1 MPNPLTAPTPAGRR
15 DHQHPFDLETPFG
28 KIQPVFE
35 GFSLATPGWM
45 HEDSTLPSLDAEPS
59 VRRSP
64 RRQSQLPEQPQ
75 PAVQPTPRRSPR
87 RSAWVQDDYEVEQPT
102 PRRSA
107 RRRSTVERLGF
118 PSMGDSTKE
127 SLAAS
132 MARSRSISS
141 GPVEASPSKPGKIRA
156 EGSAQREMEIEPRER
171 ETRTPA
177 VAARA
182 IRETRASTSTPSTS
196 NDLYERR
203 LLDSARRKTLLPLP
217 GHDWADEGLASSTPA
232 PVRTRR
238 KSFRPSPEREL
249 VAAFPPAPV
258 VIPSPVQPSEPP
270 QTDSAPSETPRPQTP
285 PPPSRSAPQQS
296 TPENRFVLP
305 PCVSTRK
312 KRRMASPGKPLR
324 ASTESAPEAP
334 AESSKPA
341 QPKFLDE
348 LSQVI
353 ARSSTPEPTVAEA
366 PKPASDR
373 LSSSS
378 SLAAAS
384 HPSDSSGKRKAK
396 RTVIKIGAGGKI
408 RTSAE
413 AAELV
418 AEQEESLR
426 LEGSIDRSRDK
437 SIDKTGEIADWS
449 RNVLPAD
456 LVLRRSESLQSSSSR
471 LTRHGNSSESREGTP
486 VSLASLSS
494 FSSRGS
500 LPPRPQNPTPRTAS
514 PYKDRLDSSTSLP
527 SLAAAP
533 VFSDSSLS
541 TSAPKRPSNP
551 TPKHAHTIRAP
562 ESPAPIGTK
571 LSMST
576 GDAEPAKPK
585 QPLASSLNRPIKRF
599 PARKAV
605 PAPQVQA
612 KPTRALPQPVAAAK
626 PAPMTKALARKRQ
639 VSDPPQ
645 PQPQTFPARVRNGP
659 PVLTPAK
666 KTAKAAQPKT
676 RLPVPAPASEERN
689 AKRAKVAATE
699 PEEPTGSTTPPH
711 VVEALATPRR
721 HSVTVRRTPRRTT
734 PRRTPASVSGWPEL
748 GLNKE
753 QTAFT
758 FEHRLRQAA
767 EESPAIDPPSISYPS
782 YPSYPTQSARRESY
796 ATDADSDSEGD
807 GDIEE
812 DEEEVG
818 VLNPME
824 EFEVIRPHGQE
835 LSAVLEV
842 TEGEV
847 SALSQRSAFTP
858 IGRPTQVF
866 QPQPQEESEDEYEDE
881 PTPKAIVLEEPASEP
896 IVVDEPVAEPTP
908 EPEVQPEQE
917 ADTSASS
924 SDSSLRSLGK
934 GVLGFLASLV
944 GTPTPAAPN
953 TAAPVAAPAPL
964 ALAEVAQTQKVSK
977 PTRAI
982 KNKPVR
988 AKDKE
993 NASAKPRTR
1002 PAPKPQ
1008 PVKSSETKEKEVPRY
1023 ALATAAARAHEQKQP
1038 AEKRKR
1044 DAGSPQRNVRR
1055 KVPAASALST
1065 RPLRSLPQKEK
1076 STSSRPIRSLPST
1089 RSSSAATRSA
1099 GAARSVS
1106 ATSAASAASSSSS
1119 TSRGPRTGSTVTAF
1133 TAAALARLPKPGE
1146 TKAKASPVKIR
1157 DLERARDL
1165 AVRKAVFERF
1175 HPDADVSL
1183 SNMSFG
1189 SPAPAPP
1196 AGAPLGESSAAN
1208 ASRPKPATLNGKAKN
1223 LTIPMSGKTP
1233 GKASKLRAASRAK
1246 FDAKVAR
1253 KAALKAKEEEER
1265 ERIRRQVEEEMDR
1278 QRRKATVIRARPLPE
1293 MYRR

>member
-1 MPNPLTAPTPAGRR
+1 MPTPPTAPTPAGRR

-87 RSAWVQDDYEVEQPT
+87 RSAWVQDDFEVEQPT
-102 PRRSA
+102 ARRSA

-132 MARSRSISS
+132 MARSRSIST
-141 GPVEASPSKPGKIRA
+141 GPSESPSKAGKIRA

-182 IRETRASTSTPSTS
+182 IRQTRASTSTPSTS

-249 VAAFPPAPV
+249 VVALPPAPAA
-258 VIPSPVQPSEPP
+258 IPSPLQPTEPP

-324 ASTESAPEAP
+324 ASTESGPEAS
-334 AESSKPA
+334 AESSKPS
-341 QPKFLDE
+341 QPKFLNE

-353 ARSSTPEPTVAEA
+353 ARSSTPEPTVVKA

-373 LSSSS
+373 LSSTSS
-378 SLAAAS
+378 SAGVS
-384 HPSDSSGKRKAK
+384 RSSDSSGTRKAK

-413 AAELV
+413 AAQLV

-426 LEGSIDRSRDK
+426 LEASIDRSRDK
-437 SIDKTGEIADWS
+437 SIDKNGEIADWS

-514 PYKDRLDSSTSLP
+514 PHKDRNDSPTSLP
-527 SLAAAP
+527 SRPAAP

-551 TPKHAHTIRAP
+551 TPKHTHTIRAP
-562 ESPAPIGTK
+562 ESPAPTGTK
-571 LSMST
+571 LSKST
-576 GDAEPAKPK
+576 GDAESAKPK
-585 QPLASSLNRPIKRF
+585 QPLASSLDRPIKRF

-605 PAPQVQA
+605 PAPQLQA
-612 KPTRALPQPVAAAK
+612 KPARVLQK
-626 PAPMTKALARKRQ
+626 PAVAVPKPALARKRQ
-639 VSDPPQ
+639 ASDPPQ

-689 AKRAKVAATE
+689 AKRAKVAAAE
-699 PEEPTGSTTPPH
+699 PEEPAGSTTPPH

-734 PRRTPASVSGWPEL
+734 PRRTPAPVSGWPEL

-767 EESPAIDPPSISYPS
+767 EESPAVDPPSISYPS
-782 YPSYPTQSARRESY
+782 YPSFPMQSARRESY
-796 ATDADSDSEGD
+796 ATDADSESED
-807 GDIEE
+807 EEDMEE
-812 DEEEVG
+812 DEDGVG

-858 IGRPTQVF
+858 IGRSTQVL

-881 PTPKAIVLEEPASEP
+881 PTPKAIVLEGPASEP

-934 GVLGFLASLV
+934 GVLGFLAGLV

-953 TAAPVAAPAPL
+953 TAGPVSAPAPP
-964 ALAEVAQTQKVSK
+964 ALAGVAQTQKVSK

-1002 PAPKPQ
+1002 PVPKPQ

-1038 AEKRKR
+1038 TEKRKR

-1055 KVPAASALST
+1055 KVPAAAAPPT
-1065 RPLRSLPQKEK
+1065 RPLCSLPHKEK
-1076 STSSRPIRSLPST
+1076 STSSRPIRSLPS
-1089 RSSSAATRSA
+1089 TRSA

-1106 ATSAASAASSSSS
+1106 ATSAASAASSSNS
-1119 TSRGPRTGSTVTAF
+1119 TSRGPRPGSTVTAF

-1208 ASRPKPATLNGKAKN
+1208 APRPKPATLNGKAKN